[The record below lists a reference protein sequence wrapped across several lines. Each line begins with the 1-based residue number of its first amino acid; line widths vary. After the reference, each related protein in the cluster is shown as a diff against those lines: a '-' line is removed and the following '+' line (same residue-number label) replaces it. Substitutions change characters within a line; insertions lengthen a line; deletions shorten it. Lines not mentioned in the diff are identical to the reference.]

1 MDKINPALRDWIWIN
16 FGWDLEGREW
26 AEDDIWF

>member
-1 MDKINPALRDWIWIN
+1 MDPALRDWIWIN
-16 FGWDLEGREW
+16 FGWDLEGHEW

>member
-1 MDKINPALRDWIWIN
+1 MDPALRHWVWIN
-16 FGWDLEGREW
+16 FGWDLEGHEW